1 MNVQPNLQVDK
12 TAFLAWVQGREENY
26 ELAEGRVVMMTGGT
40 ARTRRRQ
47 PVRAAAGTP

>member
-26 ELAEGRVVMMTGGT
+26 ELR
-40 ARTRRRQ
+40 
-47 PVRAAAGTP
+47 RAASS